1 MIDSTATKDVRAI
14 AGLLGGVFAPVDR
27 EVVSAGGRLAAAVQ
41 TFSDITDSFEA
52 LPRALDAAEVGRAS
66 DALAEVS
73 VQLLAMARGLSH
85 EREGMTALLGLHG
98 RVGRN
103 IQRLR
108 ETVGAISILAVNSHI
123 TAAGITSST
132 EDLTGFTQDITT
144 LVSTAEEAV
153 KGYRR
158 EQLAVG
164 ELLHKA
170 AARQAE
176 FERKYGAMLRAVGA
190 RIDSSLA
197 DMSVRRSRTAAAAVQ
212 IRDRS
217 RKISADIGVV
227 VMALQVGDMTRQRL
241 EHVTH
246 ALAVLD
252 RGLAPGSAEAWRE
265 NLTEAEETAIVE
277 ALTGMQ
283 SAQLADTARAFASE
297 LDRIMSALAA
307 LGDDARALVGVGTET
322 YGEGGEGGASFL
334 AGLERNLAE
343 AAMLLSKCREARL
356 EVDAA
361 LSGIGS
367 KLRALLQQVGSVRDV
382 EIDMRLVGLNATFK
396 CSRLGEEGRTLST
409 IAQELRSYANQ
420 TVECA
425 DALISALE
433 RTLAAAEGLDREHG
447 AEGAGRIETIGRSM
461 AEALEVLRGTGDQ
474 MDRALGFLQ
483 QQGESVGG
491 TLAEMA
497 CGMPAASAL
506 APVLH
511 AEAERLA
518 AVAARH
524 AGGAIAAAA
533 LSERLGLFGGRG
545 YTMASEREIHQRFA
559 GLDGGAA
566 EEAKPA
572 DDLEDILF

>member
-1 MIDSTATKDVRAI
+1 MIDSTATEDVRAI
-14 AGLLGGVFAPVDR
+14 AALLGGIFAPVDR
-27 EVVSAGGRLAAAVQ
+27 EIVSAGDRLAAAVQ

-52 LPRALDAAEVGRAS
+52 LPRALDAAEVDRAS
-66 DALAEVS
+66 AVLADVS
-73 VQLLAMARGLSH
+73 VQLVDMARGLSL

-123 TAAGITSST
+123 TAAGITSAT
-132 EDLTGFTQDITT
+132 EDLTGFTKDITT

-164 ELLHKA
+164 ELLHKS

-176 FERKYGAMLRAVGA
+176 FERKYGAMLRAVAA

-197 DMSVRRSRTAAAAVQ
+197 DVSARRSRTAAAAVQ

-241 EHVTH
+241 EHVIH
-246 ALAVLD
+246 ALDVLE
-252 RGLAPGSAEAWRE
+252 RGLLRGSAEAWRE
-265 NLTEAEETAIVE
+265 GLGEAEETAIVE

-283 SAQLADTARAFASE
+283 SAQLADTAGAFAAE

-322 YGEGGEGGASFL
+322 YGEGAEAGVSFL
-334 AGLERNLAE
+334 ASLERNLAE

-361 LSGIGS
+361 LAGIGA
-367 KLRALLQQVGSVRDV
+367 KLRALLQQVGSVRDI

-396 CSRLGEEGRTLST
+396 CSRLGEQGRTLST

-425 DALISALE
+425 DALMSALE

-447 AEGAGRIETIGRSM
+447 AEGAGRIEAIGRSM
-461 AEALEVLRGTGDQ
+461 TEALEVLRGTGDQ
-474 MDRALGFLQ
+474 MDQALGFLQ
-483 QQGESVGG
+483 QQGESMGA

-506 APVLH
+506 AAALH
-511 AEAERLA
+511 VEAERLGA
-518 AVAARH
+518 LAARH
-524 AGGAIAAAA
+524 AGGGVDAA
-533 LSERLGLFGGRG
+533 LLTARLGLFGCRS
-545 YTMASEREIHQRFA
+545 YTMASERDIHQRFA
-559 GLDGGAA
+559 GLEGAAA

-572 DDLEDILF
+572 GDLEDILF